1 MSRTSMRASR
11 LAVALLASGLA
22 LAAQAKDVVL
32 VMTIANYATQPLEG
46 VKFDGRNALEIA
58 RHLGYDTSQ
67 ATVLK
72 DSQLSSQGLKEAIAQ
87 LSTQVQRNDR
97 VFVYYSG
104 HGYSQLQA
112 GQCVQTLV
120 GQDGGLVST
129 AELNAQLDM
138 IKARTSEVFVLI
150 DACHSGGLGDMAIT
164 RSPVASSTDRLLAQ
178 AGIAGKVF
186 QAKAGEAC
194 SNPVNFSKQWELP
207 PGQANTRAAFPQSNF
222 TFIAAANE
230 REVALDDNTRGGLA
244 TVNLLKCLQDGVP
257 DLDGSGAASTKELV
271 ACAQRNL
278 SADVPD
284 LNRRRGTRWTAHT
297 IEGYGNVD
305 RALTAVRALQP
316 TASDRVAAAP
326 TSSTTPRRSAA
337 AERTLAAFEQV
348 VAGSDGNWAVDVQ
361 MPDQVRMGTKAPVH
375 YSSVQ
380 PGYLS
385 ILYVGSDGKDI
396 KSLTSNMAVPA
407 ATNRHVGD
415 IPIVDCPGG
424 CAGENAFLFVF
435 SSRMLNTAWLLGSAQ
450 GGTNTAQPSVRLAEL
465 QCAADAG
472 RKRNALAMQA
482 PGNGC
487 AATYR
492 NAQAMEVAK
501 SVEVEGYAARVVKVR
516 GL

>member
-1 MSRTSMRASR
+1 MQRKTWPKGPW
-11 LAVALLASGLA
+11 AVALLAGSLA
-22 LAAQAKDVVL
+22 MSAQAKDVVL
-32 VMTIANYATQPLEG
+32 VMTIANYGTQPLEG
-46 VKFDGRNALEIA
+46 VKFDGRNALQIA
-58 RHLGYDTSQ
+58 QRLGYDTSQ

-72 DSQLSSQGLKEAIAQ
+72 DSQLTSQGLKEAIGQ
-87 LSTQVQRNDR
+87 LSTEVQRNDR

-150 DACHSGGLGDMAIT
+150 DACHSGGLGDMAVT
-164 RSPVASSTDRLLAQ
+164 RSAAPSSTDRLLAQ

-194 SNPVNFSKQWELP
+194 SSPVNFTKQWELP
-207 PGQANTRAAFPQSNF
+207 PGQPNTRAAFPHNNF

-271 ACAQRNL
+271 ACAQGNL
-278 SADVPD
+278 AADVPA
-284 LNRRRGTRWTAHT
+284 LNKRRGTRWTAHT

-305 RALTAVRALQP
+305 RALTAVKALAP
-316 TASDRVAAAP
+316 TGVGATASVTAP
-326 TSSTTPRRSAA
+326 SPRRSAA
-337 AERTLAAFEQV
+337 AERTLAAFDQV
-348 VAGSDGNWAVDVQ
+348 VAGSDGNWSIEVQ
-361 MPDQVRMGTKAPVH
+361 MPDEVRMGTKAPVH

-396 KSLTSNMAVPA
+396 KSLTSNLAVPA

-424 CAGENAFLFVF
+424 CAGDNSFLFVF
-435 SSRMLNTAWLLGSAQ
+435 SSRMLNTAWLLSSAQ
-450 GGTNTAQPSVRLAEL
+450 GGAAGGVQTAGRLAEL

-482 PGNGC
+482 PGNAC
-487 AATYR
+487 AATFR

-501 SVEVEGYAARVVKVR
+501 SAEVEGYAARVIKVR
-516 GL
+516 GR